1 MLKIQVM
8 GKGMIP
14 RGYGLA
20 PRKEPFPAD
29 LNLIQVIL
37 STPGLSVNMIN
48 PETNK
53 PTPITNQ
60 NLLRMWDKYSD
71 VRTSTK
77 TVQTTPSVPIVE
89 NSKNVNVQPPATE
102 NKHGMVITTSNNKE
116 TKSDVKVEEAKK
128 EIQQDPEKKEPF
140 SIKPVNADDKKDE
153 KKDNKNNK

>member
-53 PTPITNQ
+53 PVPITNQ

-71 VRTSTK
+71 VRATAK
-77 TVQTTPSVPIVE
+77 VVQTTPSVPVVE
-89 NSKNVNVQPPATE
+89 NSKNTNSQPATPE
-102 NKHGMVITTSNNKE
+102 IKHGTVITTSASKE
-116 TKSDVKVEEAKK
+116 PKTDIKTEEPKK
-128 EIQQDPEKKEPF
+128 EISQDPEKKEPF